1 MRKRRDMETFNL
13 SFLDVVCCGFGAV
26 ILLLVITKIY
36 EPITIQKSQEDLQAL
51 VSKLERE
58 LEIIRGDSTVLNQRL
73 SSSTT
78 QLAINK
84 EKKNKLSGDL
94 FDTEGQYDTTKAF
107 AQIQSGERNA
117 LFMIKQSLTEVMK
130 KLQKNQIFS
139 EGKAVGIP
147 VDSEYVI
154 FVIDNS
160 GSMQNNVWGKLKNSM
175 ADILAAY
182 PKEKLKGI
190 QVLNCNASY
199 LYPSFKNGWIPD
211 TPGNRNEILRR
222 LNNWNAI
229 CDSDPTRG
237 VSEAITRYTDNKK
250 RIAIWIMGDDL
261 ANNLYDDPVEAIRR
275 VALKFNKIDDNG
287 IPFIRIHG
295 MAFPNNATF
304 YPVEFQN
311 MLRVLASENYGAVVV
326 ESY

>member
-36 EPITIQKSQEDLQAL
+36 EPITIEKSQEDLKAL
-51 VSKLERE
+51 ITKLERE

-78 QLAINK
+78 QLSINK

-94 FDTEGQYDTTKAF
+94 SDIEGQYDTTKAF
-107 AQIQSGERNA
+107 AQNQSGERNA
-117 LFMIKQSLTEVMK
+117 LFMIKQSLTEIMK
-130 KLQKNQIFS
+130 KLQINLSIN

-160 GSMQNNVWGKLKNSM
+160 PSMQNNVWGKLKNSM
-175 ADILAAY
+175 TEILAAY

-190 QVLNCNASY
+190 QVLNCSAKY
-199 LYPSFKNGWIPD
+199 LYPTFKNTWIPD
-211 TPGNRNEILRR
+211 TPANRNEILRR
-222 LNNWNAI
+222 LNNWNVT

-237 VSEAITRYTDNKK
+237 ISEAITRYRDN
-250 RIAIWIMGDDL
+250 RIAIWILGDDL
-261 ANNLYDDPVEAIRR
+261 PSFTSNDPAEVIRR
-275 VALKFNKIDDNG
+275 VASRFNKIDDNG
-287 IPFIRIHG
+287 IPSIRIHG
-295 MAFPNNATF
+295 MAFPNTQTF
-304 YPVEFQN
+304 EPAAFQN
-311 MLRVLASENYGAVVV
+311 MLRVIASENYGAVVV